1 MLMRLFF
8 HLDKLVTC
16 DRPSSCILWIGLLA
30 FHLALVNNPQ
40 EALVIWA
47 FASTLYY
54 GNREKGVKFAK
65 EHAQMHVNFVPE
77 ISGSSDFK
85 SDEEIAEGVTLLAS
99 LVQDSID
106 ALTNRDSLFE
116 SLRRYPTSPCSG
128 FVFISKTKGDDVAEI
143 FRVLLKDIE
152 SYNSGKNNF
161 EIDYQKLG
169 KGYVNETRFVLGK
182 IILETMSSGVVKGGI
197 EVVKVEKTQL
207 QPDVNEESCHLSLSD
222 LMKHQVLKDRK
233 HERGLS
239 TSNPELKNEMVKKRK
254 FVEKKSSLSK
264 PEVAIMNPEKVEIV
278 EYQEMGKKH
287 QKIIETCQ
295 SPLEETNMKQGNVLD
310 DQTCHL
316 QEHEVTIEMQEDV
329 ENDKCEANSKR
340 HLKVVEKGERLLSQ
354 DKVTKKPKVVGRSK
368 IKQKKVLEKKQLQFA
383 PPMVVREKQDEVVV
397 KEKGSR
403 PLLSSFFK

>member
-1 MLMRLFF
+1 ML
-8 HLDKLVTC
+8 
-16 DRPSSCILWIGLLA
+16 S
-30 FHLALVNNPQ
+30 
-40 EALVIWA
+40 
-47 FASTLYY
+47 
-54 GNREKGVKFAK
+54 
-65 EHAQMHVNFVPE
+65 
-77 ISGSSDFK
+77 
-85 SDEEIAEGVTLLAS
+85 
-99 LVQDSID
+99 
-106 ALTNRDSLFE
+106 
-116 SLRRYPTSPCSG
+116 
-128 FVFISKTKGDDVAEI
+128 
-143 FRVLLKDIE
+143 KDIE

-197 EVVKVEKTQL
+197 EVGKVEKTHL
-207 QPDVNEESCHLSLSD
+207 QPDVTEESCHLSLSD
-222 LMKHQVLKDRK
+222 LVKHQVLKDRK

-264 PEVAIMNPEKVEIV
+264 PEVAIMNPEIVEIV
-278 EYQEMGKKH
+278 EYQEMAKKH
-287 QKIIETCQ
+287 QQIIETRQ

-316 QEHEVTIEMQEDV
+316 QEHEVTVEMQEDV
-329 ENDKCEANSKR
+329 ENDKCKANSKR
-340 HLKVVEKGERLLSQ
+340 HLKVVEKGEFLLSQ

-383 PPMVVREKQDEVVV
+383 PPMVVREKQGEVVV

-403 PLLSSFFK
+403 PPLSSFFK